1 VVSEL
6 LRDVSLIIASW
17 AAVYGIDAWR
27 REYRGRRQIE
37 LAEQTLALFYEAVD
51 AIRAIRH
58 PLTLGHE
65 YGEEK
70 RDASESEAQFK
81 ARQQANVV
89 FTRYQRHQELFNRIH
104 SMRYQFM
111 AQFGSESARPFDD
124 LRGEVNK
131 IFTAARMLATLWA
144 YDRQHSSE
152 RWEKERERV
161 EKFEAIF
168 WDRMSE
174 DDPINPK
181 LNTII
186 QDIEGSC
193 RTIISGKGT
202 LHHLLNLNI
211 FNFLRW
217 KRN

>member
-1 VVSEL
+1 MVSEL
-6 LRDVSLIIASW
+6 LRDISIIVASCT
-17 AAVYGIDAWR
+17 AVYGINAWR

-58 PLTLGHE
+58 PLTFGPE

-70 RDASESEAQFK
+70 RGPSESEAQFK

-111 AQFGSESARPFDD
+111 AQFGSESARPFDE
-124 LRGEVNK
+124 LRGVVNK

-144 YDRQHSSE
+144 HDRHHTDEQ
-152 RWEKERERV
+152 WEKERERI
-161 EKFEAIF
+161 EKYEAIF
-168 WDRMSE
+168 WDGMS
-174 DDPINPK
+174 DDDTINPK

-186 QDIEGSC
+186 QDIEGTC
-193 RTIISGKGT
+193 RAIISGKGT
-202 LHHLLNLNI
+202 LSHLLNLNV
-211 FNFLRW
+211 FTCLKW